1 MRRTYHVTLHHV
13 ASPFTD
19 RICWTDTSP
28 PNSTQTSES
37 GHTFVTVL
45 TQSSNQD
52 SPRRRSDASCGS
64 SYTQSE
70 SVDSVIGTSA
80 PVQAP
85 SAAEIAYIP
94 EISILSQQY
103 LNQTSINS
111 PRYNE
116 IFYNQPSDSISY
128 SSFPSSDV
136 L

>member
-64 SYTQSE
+64 SYTQSG
-70 SVDSVIGTSA
+70 SIDSLIGTSA

-85 SAAEIAYIP
+85 LTAEPPYSP
-94 EISILSQQY
+94 EISNQHY
-103 LNQTSINS
+103 LHQTSINS
-111 PRYNE
+111 TRYNE
-116 IFYNQPSDSISY
+116 IFYNQPSDSVSY
-128 SSFPSSDV
+128 SSYPSSDV
-136 L
+136 I